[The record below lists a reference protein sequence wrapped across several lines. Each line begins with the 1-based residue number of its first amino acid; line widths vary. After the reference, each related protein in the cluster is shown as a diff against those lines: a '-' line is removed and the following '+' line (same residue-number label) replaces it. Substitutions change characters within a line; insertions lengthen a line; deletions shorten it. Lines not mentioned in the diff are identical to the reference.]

1 MHDWNRDGRI
11 DNTDR
16 TIDFM
21 AYNSAMNESNTPK
34 RTAPKVQTTGS
45 TAATVWLIIAAIIL
59 IALICR

>member
-21 AYNSAMNESNTPK
+21 AYIVNEFNY
-34 RTAPKVQTTGS
+34 
-45 TAATVWLIIAAIIL
+45 
-59 IALICR
+59 